1 MKRVL
6 LLLAVIGFAVQSAA
20 AAQSLADVA
29 RKEQARRKTVKK
41 TAPVY
46 TNKDVR
52 PSSGPAEAPPP
63 AGAATASTAQGAA
76 PAAEGEPPA
85 AGQETTEGAEG
96 SGPKGSGAEGAGAAG
111 GEPGEAS
118 RTDEEQ
124 RADDEA
130 RWRERMREARAALE
144 RNQMF
149 EQALESRINALWAD
163 FTARDDPAQ
172 RAAIDAERKKAIA
185 QRDRVKAEIVAQ
197 TKAIAD
203 IEEEARRAG
212 VPPGWLR

>member
-6 LLLAVIGFAVQSAA
+6 LLLAVIGFAVQAA
-20 AAQSLADVA
+20 ASAQSLADVA

-52 PSSGPAEAPPP
+52 TSGAPADATPP
-63 AGAATASTAQGAA
+63 AGAGTAAAAQGAA
-76 PAAEGEPPA
+76 PAPEGAPPA
-85 AGQETTEGAEG
+85 AGQETTAGAEG
-96 SGPKGSGAEGAGAAG
+96 SGDAEG
-111 GEPGEAS
+111 GEGRAS

-144 RNQMF
+144 RSQMF

-185 QRDRVKAEIVAQ
+185 ERDRVKAEIVAQ

>member
-6 LLLAVIGFAVQSAA
+6 LLLAVIGLAVPAA

-52 PSSGPAEAPPP
+52 PTSAPADATPPTAAETA
-63 AGAATASTAQGAA
+63 AGGQGAA
-76 PAAEGEPPA
+76 PAAEGGAPA
-85 AGQETTEGAEG
+85 AGQETTGGAEG
-96 SGPKGSGAEGAGAAG
+96 SGAEG
-111 GEPGEAS
+111 GEQGETP

>member
-63 AGAATASTAQGAA
+63 AGAATAPAAEGAA
-76 PAAEGEPPA
+76 PAAAGEPPA
-85 AGQETTEGAEG
+85 AGQDTTAAAEG
-96 SGPKGSGAEGAGAAG
+96 SEAEGGKAD
-111 GEPGEAS
+111 EAS

>member
-29 RKEQARRKTVKK
+29 KKEQARRKTVKK

-52 PSSGPAEAPPP
+52 PSSRPADTTPP
-63 AGAATASTAQGAA
+63 AGAGAAGAGQGAT
-76 PAAEGEPPA
+76 PAAEGETPA
-85 AGQETTEGAEG
+85 AGQDTTAGAEG
-96 SGPKGSGAEGAGAAG
+96 PGAEGAAAAGAA
-111 GEPGEAS
+111 PGEAS

>member
-6 LLLAVIGFAVQSAA
+6 LLLAVVGIAVQSVAV
-20 AAQSLADVA
+20 AQSLADVA

-52 PSSGPAEAPPP
+52 PSSGPADAPPP
-63 AGAATASTAQGAA
+63 AGAATAAAAEGAA
-76 PAAEGEPPA
+76 PAAAGEPPA
-85 AGQETTEGAEG
+85 AGQDTTAGAEG
-96 SGPKGSGAEGAGAAG
+96 SEAEGGK
-111 GEPGEAS
+111 PDEAS

>member
-6 LLLAVIGFAVQSAA
+6 LLLAVIGFAVQAA
-20 AAQSLADVA
+20 ASAQSLADVA

-52 PSSGPAEAPPP
+52 PSGAPADATPP
-63 AGAATASTAQGAA
+63 AGTGTAAAAPGTA
-76 PAAEGEPPA
+76 PAALGEPPA
-85 AGQETTEGAEG
+85 AGQETTAGAEG
-96 SGPKGSGAEGAGAAG
+96 SEEAEG
-111 GEPGEAS
+111 GEHGEAS

>member
-52 PSSGPAEAPPP
+52 PTSGPAEAPPP
-63 AGAATASTAQGAA
+63 AGAATAAAGGAA

-85 AGQETTEGAEG
+85 AGQETAAGAEG
-96 SGPKGSGAEGAGAAG
+96 SGKTEG
-111 GEPGEAS
+111 GEQGQAS

>member
-52 PSSGPAEAPPP
+52 PSDAPADATPP
-63 AGAATASTAQGAA
+63 AGAGTAAAAQGAT

-85 AGQETTEGAEG
+85 AGQETTAGAEG
-96 SGPKGSGAEGAGAAG
+96 SGEAEG
-111 GEPGEAS
+111 GEQGQAS

-203 IEEEARRAG
+203 IEEEARRAS